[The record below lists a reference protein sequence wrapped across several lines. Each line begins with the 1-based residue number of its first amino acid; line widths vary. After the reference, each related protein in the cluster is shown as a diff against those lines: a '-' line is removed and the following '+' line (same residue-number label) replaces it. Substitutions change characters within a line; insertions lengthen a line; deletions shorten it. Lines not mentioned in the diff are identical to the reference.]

1 MRIRLRGRLD
11 VRGQIARS
19 SRGCHAHGHCRN
31 LQVRVTRV
39 ERVFEHVSGTTR
51 EHVIQLLRGLARRWG
66 HFRLVAGSG
75 VGHSDGAGGDNL
87 TDASPCDASQRR
99 HKGQ

>member
-1 MRIRLRGRLD
+1 MAPEDQLWRTQLQRLPRKWSTQNGRLR
-11 VRGQIARS
+11 
-19 SRGCHAHGHCRN
+19 N
-31 LQVRVTRV
+31 LHVRVSRV
-39 ERVFEHVSGTTR
+39 ERGFEHVSGTTR

-87 TDASPCDASQRR
+87 TDASPCDASERR